1 MPVGDDNRPAE
12 GRIDWRTPGDPVPPN
27 VARKF
32 RRAKLKVGCGM
43 EEVGDDQVS
52 EPTGEPSTKPD
63 DDADRSPSTPEAR
76 LERLLRTLVWV
87 GDRVVAPTLRSLS
100 DSDLKEQSAVIRTAV
115 HALRRKQNPTAFLA
129 QPQYRSAVPLVAD
142 AVSQDCQDAVVS
154 ALGDA
159 ADDPDRLQVLAALE
173 EVGDRFPVS
182 VVALALA
189 YVAVTD
195 MPAADVCDEILES
208 EARYEVPVSAPPPG

>member
-1 MPVGDDNRPAE
+1 M
-12 GRIDWRTPGDPVPPN
+12 
-27 VARKF
+27 
-32 RRAKLKVGCGM
+32 
-43 EEVGDDQVS
+43 
-52 EPTGEPSTKPD
+52 
-63 DDADRSPSTPEAR
+63 
-76 LERLLRTLVWV
+76 
-87 GDRVVAPTLRSLS
+87 
-100 DSDLKEQSAVIRTAV
+100 IRTAV
-115 HALRRKQNPTAFLA
+115 HALRRKQNPTAFLT
-129 QPQYRSAVPLVAD
+129 QPQYRPAVPVVAD

-159 ADDPDRLQVLAALE
+159 ADDPDRSQVLAALE

-208 EARYEVPVSAPPPG
+208 EPRYAVPVSVSPPG